1 MKKLLFVVV
10 LFLLCPVIAFG
21 ENFEIKEYGITM
33 SFDKNWD
40 VFTRDSD
47 RNDYF
52 LVKYDLDYDL
62 LQENLKDNL
71 IYLYALHETDAD
83 EKIEFI
89 VMTNGNKAD
98 AARPMNLE
106 EFKEYASLLAEKKVQ
121 KIMKYMKVII
131 NI

>member
-21 ENFEIKEYGITM
+21 EDFEIKEYGITM

-52 LVKYDLDYDL
+52 LVKYDLDYDF
-62 LQENLKDNL
+62 LQNSLKRDM
-71 IYLYALHETDAD
+71 IYLYAINEIGNDT
-83 EKIEFI
+83 KIELFI
-89 VMTNGNKAD
+89 MTNGNKAD

-106 EFKEYASLLAEKKVQ
+106 EFKEYASLLVEKKVQ